1 MREIVID
8 LVDTLNAR
16 AALIVA
22 KDGMVVACEAREG
35 LNSERL
41 AALSAA
47 VITELTQA
55 LAREGMDGFTK
66 IELAAERGKL
76 IVVEAGPTYILV
88 LVGARMEIGPDSI
101 EILSAAHR
109 VVKEAGLTPS

>member
-1 MREIVID
+1 MHDIVTD
-8 LVDTLNAR
+8 LIETLNAR

-35 LNSERL
+35 VRSERL
-41 AALSAA
+41 AALGTA

-76 IVVEAGPTYILV
+76 VVVEAGPTYILV
-88 LVGARMEIGPDSI
+88 LVGARLEIGPDSI
-101 EILSAAHR
+101 EIRSAAQR